1 MMMVMKELM
10 MGRNFLVYLGGMENL
25 RLDEERLH
33 QQGLLDVVR
42 RLDVRQSQD
51 ELILDV
57 DHPLV
62 DDHLER
68 DVLLDAMDVAQVN
81 AVLVGAGLHP
91 R

>member
-68 DVLLDAMDVAQVN
+68 DVLLDAMDVAQVD